1 MIEVLAFA
9 TTVVCAIGGLVVLG
23 AGILRRYRWRAVL
36 PLLVTI
42 EIALVAQAIFDVVG
56 QVRGHELAET
66 ATHAAYLGA
75 SLVVLPA
82 VGTQSARD
90 DGRWS
95 AVLVAVALVAL
106 AVIVVRMQT
115 TWRVTGG

>member
-23 AGILRRYRWRAVL
+23 TGVLGRYRRSAVF
-36 PLLVTI
+36 PLLVMI
-42 EIALVAQAIFDVVG
+42 EAVLLVQAVADVLG
-56 QVRGHELAET
+56 QVGGHRLAET
-66 ATHAAYLGA
+66 TTHAAYLGA

-82 VGTQSARD
+82 AGTQARD

-95 AVLVAVALVAL
+95 AVLIAAALIAL

>member
-23 AGILRRYRWRAVL
+23 TGVLGRYRRSAVL
-36 PLLVTI
+36 PLLVMV
-42 EIALVAQAIFDVVG
+42 EVVLLVQAVADVLG
-56 QVRGHELAET
+56 QAGGHRPAET

-82 VGTQSARD
+82 AGPQARD

-95 AVLVAVALVAL
+95 AVLIAAALLAL

-115 TWRVTGG
+115 TWRVTDG

>member
-9 TTVVCAIGGLVVLG
+9 TTVVCALGGLVVLG
-23 AGILRRYRWRAVL
+23 AGVLGRYRWRGVL
-36 PLLVTI
+36 PALVTI
-42 EIALVAQAIFDVVG
+42 EVALVVQAVADLLG
-56 QVRGHELAET
+56 QAGGHRLAET
-66 ATHAAYLGA
+66 GTHAAYLVT

-82 VGTQSARD
+82 AGTQTARD

-95 AVLVAVALVAL
+95 AVLVAAALVAL
-106 AVIVVRMQT
+106 AVVVVRMQT